1 MSKNQELDK
10 AVLQWL
16 NEMRNPRGRLKPLSL
31 SRAIIQARALHEAK
45 LRGIAD
51 FKASDG
57 WLPNWR
63 KRYGIG
69 KSLRLY
75 GEAADV
81 NIQETEQKL
90 R

>member
-1 MSKNQELDK
+1 M
-10 AVLQWL
+10 
-16 NEMRNPRGRLKPLSL
+16 
-31 SRAIIQARALHEAK
+31 
-45 LRGIAD
+45 
-51 FKASDG
+51 G
-57 WLPNWR
+57 WLPNGR

-69 KSLRLY
+69 KSLRLH